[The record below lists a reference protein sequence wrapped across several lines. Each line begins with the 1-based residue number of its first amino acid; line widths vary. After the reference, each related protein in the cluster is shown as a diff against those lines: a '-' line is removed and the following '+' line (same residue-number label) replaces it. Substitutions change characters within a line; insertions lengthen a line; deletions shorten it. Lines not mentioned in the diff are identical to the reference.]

1 MTKKRE
7 ITVKKRG
14 SLLNDTEGG
23 DKIGEASIGREIR
36 SDNALEIW
44 RRYYEEANTESAYDV
59 LRSGMFR
66 TNAGICERGT
76 DIDGGND

>member
-1 MTKKRE
+1 MTR
-7 ITVKKRG
+7 KKRG

-23 DKIGEASIGREIR
+23 DKIKKASIGREIR

-44 RRYYEEANTESAYDV
+44 RSYYEEANTESAYDA

-66 TNAGICERGT
+66 TNAGICERDT
-76 DIDGGND
+76 DTDGDKD